1 MQKKDCA
8 GCRDDFYNGHNPLGV
23 SECWHFDRT
32 KALETRY
39 RLSVHTPM
47 NIKSAYRKVRVP
59 PCYGMDGFIHCK
71 QIPAY
76 AK

>member
-23 SECWHFDRT
+23 SVCWHFDRT

-47 NIKSAYRKVRVP
+47 KHQECVP
-59 PCYGMDGFIHCK
+59 QGASTALLRHGRIH
-71 QIPAY
+71 PL
-76 AK
+76 